1 MYIPVSPNPYSDS
14 SEEEAFCKIF
24 SPNINQD
31 EAIEDIAQDILYFN
45 QVESKENIK
54 NPMIFEDF
62 DQCYKKFKGKEDPNE
77 IQGANYEN
85 PSFFISSCK
94 EQIFSSFE
102 VENVVKVINP
112 EDNIIKFEQN
122 KFLGDEKNDKEKYNN
137 DDNIEIKDIEK
148 LGKNKF
154 VIELEEDESKS
165 DKRENKI
172 NLNNNNKNLK
182 NFGKQKSI
190 KNKKKEVD
198 YFPFTQGKGILYC
211 MKLFDESNS
220 LNSNFLDLTKC
231 QSQYTNSSIKL
242 TEKNKAVVSE
252 DLTMNYKDEE
262 NLNYSA
268 NLNDDCLFKFTTKK
282 YFINENGK
290 RKKIKKNRKFKS
302 DDIRKKIKSRFHKTL
317 KNTLNK
323 NLKEAGSESVLYR
336 KYNQKI
342 E

>member
-148 LGKNKF
+148 LGKNSNSNSDIMNLNKGNKNNF
-154 VIELEEDESKS
+154 DSKKQQSKS
-165 DKRENKI
+165 MKEK
-172 NLNNNNKNLK
+172 LK
-182 NFGKQKSI
+182 LLM
-190 KNKKKEVD
+190 KNK
-198 YFPFTQGKGILYC
+198 
-211 MKLFDESNS
+211 
-220 LNSNFLDLTKC
+220 
-231 QSQYTNSSIKL
+231 
-242 TEKNKAVVSE
+242 
-252 DLTMNYKDEE
+252 
-262 NLNYSA
+262 
-268 NLNDDCLFKFTTKK
+268 
-282 YFINENGK
+282 
-290 RKKIKKNRKFKS
+290 
-302 DDIRKKIKSRFHKTL
+302 
-317 KNTLNK
+317 
-323 NLKEAGSESVLYR
+323 
-336 KYNQKI
+336 
-342 E
+342 

>member
-94 EQIFSSFE
+94 ERIFSSFE
-102 VENVVKVINP
+102 DENIVKVINP

-190 KNKKKEVD
+190 KNKKKKVD
-198 YFPFTQGKGILYC
+198 
-211 MKLFDESNS
+211 
-220 LNSNFLDLTKC
+220 
-231 QSQYTNSSIKL
+231 
-242 TEKNKAVVSE
+242 
-252 DLTMNYKDEE
+252 
-262 NLNYSA
+262 
-268 NLNDDCLFKFTTKK
+268 
-282 YFINENGK
+282 
-290 RKKIKKNRKFKS
+290 
-302 DDIRKKIKSRFHKTL
+302 
-317 KNTLNK
+317 
-323 NLKEAGSESVLYR
+323 
-336 KYNQKI
+336 
-342 E
+342 